1 VALRVL
7 VKFLLSMGR
16 DEIGVSGGQHD
27 LVHSKS
33 PLAGLHRQPAAAIG
47 SVQTGGGS
55 ADAVYLDRG
64 RDTSAKMVE
73 HLAQVTAIVAALR
86 VVGGLKL

>member
-1 VALRVL
+1 
-7 VKFLLSMGR
+7 
-16 DEIGVSGGQHD
+16 
-27 LVHSKS
+27 
-33 PLAGLHRQPAAAIG
+33 
-47 SVQTGGGS
+47 VQTGGGS

-64 RDTSAKMVE
+64 RDTSAKMGE